1 MNTIILLSI
10 AGIIILATGLFKMH
24 RWILTISLLTC
35 ILAFFVNI
43 YLNPSGSYYHNMIT
57 VDGFSIKFSGL
68 LIFQTF
74 MVILLCGFYYSR
86 EIEHLADIYSL
97 IIFSLVGGLLMVSYT
112 NLVMFFV
119 GLETLSIPLYV
130 LAASHRTDKLSSE
143 SGVKYFIFGS
153 FQTCLLILGIAF
165 IYGATNSFDA
175 LEIADYVK
183 IHSTELPVLFKMGV
197 VLLLSAFAFK
207 VAAFPFHF
215 WAPDVYQ
222 GAPTAITAFMAT
234 VVKTSAIASLLRLVI
249 IVFAG
254 KHEIWFY
261 TLLGF
266 TALTIIVGNI
276 TALYQTSFKRLLAYS
291 GISNAGFLM
300 ITIVAFNS
308 KSESVMLYYLLVYS
322 IATIAAFSIFIAVK
336 EQLGVDELTN
346 FKGTY
351 IKNPL
356 LTAALTVS
364 MLSLAGI
371 PPLAGFFAK
380 YYLLMNAVS
389 EGFIWLAVLAII
401 TSVIGA
407 YYYLRIVGYLYN
419 RKEVVGNP
427 IEISTMYKI
436 ILYFSIV
443 ALVVLGLFPN
453 LVLRIIFF

>member
-1 MNTIILLSI
+1 MNTIIFLAV
-10 AGIIILATGLFKMH
+10 AGIFILATGLFKMH
-24 RWILTISLLTC
+24 KWLLTISLLAC
-35 ILAFFVNI
+35 VVAFMVNM
-43 YLNPSGSYYHNMIT
+43 YWNPSGSYYHNMLT
-57 VDGFSIKFSGL
+57 VDRFSVNFSGL

-74 MVILLCGFYYSR
+74 LVILLCGFYYSK

-97 IIFSLVGGLLMVSYT
+97 IIFSLVGGLLMVSYS
-112 NLVMFFV
+112 NLVLFFI

-130 LAASHRTDKLSSE
+130 LAASHRTDKLASE

-165 IYGATNSFDA
+165 IYGSANSFDG
-175 LEIADYVK
+175 LEIAEYVK
-183 IHSTELPVLFKMGV
+183 SHPSELPVLFKLGV
-197 VLLLSAFAFK
+197 ILLLSAFAFK

-254 KHEIWFY
+254 THEIWFY
-261 TLLGF
+261 SLMVF
-266 TALTIIVGNI
+266 SVLTMVVGNI

-291 GISNAGFLM
+291 GISNAGFLL

-351 IKNPL
+351 VKNPL

-380 YYLLMNAVS
+380 YYLLMNALS
-389 EGFIWLAVLAII
+389 EGFIWLVIIAVI

-407 YYYLRIVGYLYN
+407 YYYLRIVGFLYN
-419 RKEVVGNP
+419 RKEVVGSP
-427 IEISTMYKI
+427 IEISTMYKV

-443 ALVVLGLFPN
+443 ALLVLGLFPN
-453 LVLRIIFF
+453 LIIKLIYL

>member
-1 MNTIILLSI
+1 MNTIIFLSV
-10 AGIIILATGLFKMH
+10 AGIFILATGLFKMQK
-24 RWILTISLLTC
+24 WILTISLLTAV
-35 ILAFFVNI
+35 LAFLVNL
-43 YLNPSGSYYHNMIT
+43 YWNPAGSYYHNMLT
-57 VDGFSIKFSGL
+57 VDGFSVKFSGL
-68 LIFQTF
+68 LIFQTLL
-74 MVILLCGFYYSR
+74 VIMLCGFYYSK

-112 NLVMFFV
+112 NLVLFFI

-130 LAASHRTDKLSSE
+130 LAASNRTDKLASE

-153 FQTCLLILGIAF
+153 FQTCILILGIAF
-165 IYGATNSFDA
+165 IYGSANSFD
-175 LEIADYVK
+175 LSEIAAYVQT
-183 IHSTELPVLFKMGV
+183 HSADLPVLFKMGV
-197 VLLLSAFAFK
+197 ILLLSAFAFK

-249 IVFAG
+249 IVFSG
-254 KHEIWFY
+254 MHDIWFY
-261 TLLGF
+261 SLMAM
-266 TALTIIVGNI
+266 TALTLIVGNI

-291 GISNAGFLM
+291 GISNAGYLL
-300 ITIVAFNS
+300 IAIVAFNA
-308 KSESVMLYYLLVYS
+308 KSESVILYYSLVYS
-322 IATIAAFSIFIAVK
+322 IATIASFSIFIAVK
-336 EQLGVDELTN
+336 EHLGVDELTN

-371 PPLAGFFAK
+371 PPVAGFFAK
-380 YYLLMNAVS
+380 YYLFMNALS
-389 EGFIWLAVLAII
+389 QGFLWLVLIAIA
-401 TSVIGA
+401 TSIIGA

-419 RKEVVGNP
+419 RNEVVGEP
-427 IEISTMYKI
+427 IVISTPYKV

-453 LVLRIIFF
+453 LILQFLF